1 MLRFFTI
8 LEMKKLLSSLL
19 LLLIIVACG
28 EKRTPVVENYN
39 ILDSIPKE
47 RPVLEDRYNLDKTKF
62 GYIVDVIFDNG
73 NVQYS
78 KLPEG
83 ISVQSN
89 GKDVHFVSHI
99 AGVEFRLSGHSNDG
113 SFSVTSQKSTLV
125 TLNGVALASR
135 NTPIKIECR
144 EIAFL
149 QCTGQAVNYLTDYPN
164 EQNTTT
170 AKTAAAIETTGDIV
184 LCGGGKIALCGKRRF
199 AMHCSGR
206 LLINGATL
214 VVENSVHDAISTVGG
229 LAVVKGDLRI
239 NATNDAIKAKK
250 GNVLFFD
257 GNISLTSTGEKGDG
271 IQAKDIYM
279 YGGNLSVKTIGNA
292 SRGFN
297 AKGSVYIVDG
307 SLSVLTEGGPT
318 FSEKKADYSS
328 NACIKCENAMYIGGG
343 YLNIENHATA
353 GKGINCNGK
362 MQMNDGILLVR
373 NYGEDIVHPTIADAH
388 ASAKGVKCDSTIAIN
403 GGKIEVLVF
412 GKGERCEGMESK
424 NEIVISGDANIYV
437 YATDD
442 AINSGGDLIFNG
454 GKLYVYSA
462 QNDGIDSNAGIIIN
476 GGTVIAN
483 GSGGPEQ
490 GIDCDFDGNLRITG
504 GTIVSIGGM
513 MGDRPNIP
521 RNKLS
526 TQQTIAW
533 SGVELQRDRY
543 INLCNENNEIVLSY
557 KLPRNINHA
566 GVIIS
571 SPQLRKNSAYTLST
585 SDTVTA
591 NEHIGNGLFTGGNYP
606 ATEEKQQFSI
616 TSLITK
622 INEKGEVEAITV
634 DTTDFSRG
642 TMPPPPLP
650 MMGHDAPPM
659 PPHHKPGMPPPPF
672 DINNIPDSIKER
684 LPFPPPFDG
693 MRGKDEGYNANNLP
707 GGGW

>member
-1 MLRFFTI
+1 
-8 LEMKKLLSSLL
+8 MKKLLSSLL

-135 NTPIKIECR
+135 NSTPIKIECR

-170 AKTAAAIETTGDIV
+170 AKTAAAIETTGDVV

-239 NATNDAIKAKK
+239 NATKDAIKAKK

-557 KLPRNINHA
+557 KLPRSINHA

-642 TMPPPPLP
+642 TMPPQPHP

-672 DINNIPDSIKER
+672 DINSIPDSIKER

-693 MRGKDEGYNANNLP
+693 MRGNDEGYNANNLP
-707 GGGW
+707 GRGW